1 MAFSHGSQAAIF
13 GNGYALCPWTKSVS
27 SGRQTAMENTTVL
40 CNTSGAQSYVAGL
53 EDGTLS
59 IEGLWDGD
67 ESVTPSIDKILQGA
81 FVAGAI
87 LTYCPQ
93 GDVLGYPAFALMAE
107 RASYDI
113 QTPGNTL
120 SKFSASA
127 QSKVGLERGTI
138 LLPATTLALGSGAT
152 TPVDNSVPTTNGAVA
167 YLQCIEHD
175 GGDPQYVTI
184 QHSSDDTTYVDLITF
199 APDTIDALRTVVA
212 GTIRRYIRIGWLV
225 SATTTVQLMLKRY

>member
-27 SGRQTAMENTTVL
+27 SGAQVTMENTTVL
-40 CNTSGAQSYVAGL
+40 CNTSGAQSYMAGL

-59 IEGLWDGD
+59 IEGLWDGAADAID
-67 ESVTPSIDKILQGA
+67 EILDAA
-81 FVAGAI
+81 FTAGAI

-93 GDVLGYPAFALMAE
+93 GDVLGYPAYALMAT

-127 QSKVGLERGTI
+127 QSTVGLERGTI
-138 LLPATTLALGSGAT
+138 LLPATTLPMGTGVT
-152 TPVDNSVPTTNGAVA
+152 TPVDNGAPTTNGAVA

-175 GGDPQYVTI
+175 GGDPQYVFI
-184 QHSSDDTTYVDLITF
+184 QHSSDDSTYVDLITF
-199 APDTIDALRTVVA
+199 GPDTIDALRTVVT
-212 GTIRRYIRIGWLV
+212 GTIRRYIRISWGV
-225 SATTTVQLMLKRY
+225 SATTRVQLMFKRY